1 MEDSVVGDPMT
12 GQGTSVPG
20 AGTSV
25 AGVEPPD
32 LPDIE
37 FDWDEATWERMGS
50 RFLDLAVAATSKWE
64 ERRPTP
70 DASAA
75 EIHDRIRSPMPERGM
90 DPEALLDQVERDLLS
105 LSGFHG
111 HPRWF
116 AYITSSAT
124 PIGVLA
130 DLAASALNQNPSL
143 WRVAPAATAIELQTI
158 DWIKAMLGFP
168 AESEGVFSS
177 GGQMA
182 NYIAHNVIRDSC
194 AGWDVRQFGMAGP
207 GGGGARLR
215 VYTSDQAHY
224 CHHQSVELLGMGR
237 EALREV
243 PTDER
248 RRMRLDSLVQMIDE
262 DARSGAK
269 PIAVV
274 AAAGTVLAGA
284 VDPIPEILAIARERG
299 LWCHVDGA
307 YGAFAVLAPSA
318 PARLRAMADADSIA
332 CDPHKWLYAPIGA
345 AVTLVR
351 KPGALEESF
360 GFRARYL
367 QFKDEPG
374 RVNLA
379 DRSPENTRP
388 FRALKVWLALR
399 TYGRKGYA
407 AMLERNIR
415 LAQYLERLV
424 EAAPGLVLAAPRDL
438 SIVNW
443 RVEPAALAGDVERLE
458 RLQLAIIHELE
469 ARGVAIVSN
478 APLPGGGTA
487 LRACIVNFRTRPE
500 DMEMLAAASRDIGEE
515 LARSGDF

>member
-1 MEDSVVGDPMT
+1 VVDSMAGR
-12 GQGTSVPG
+12 GTSVPG
-20 AGTSV
+20 GGSNV
-25 AGVEPPD
+25 AAIEPPD
-32 LPDIE
+32 LPEIE
-37 FDWDEATWERMGS
+37 FDWDEATWERLGR
-50 RFLDLAVAATSKWE
+50 RFLDLAVAATSRWE

-70 DASAA
+70 DASAE
-75 EIHDRIRSPMPERGM
+75 EIHERIRSAMPERGT
-90 DPEALLDQVERDLLS
+90 DPEALVDRMEQDLLA

-143 WRVAPAATAIELQTI
+143 WRVAPAATAIELQTV
-158 DWIKAMLGFP
+158 DWIKGILGFP
-168 AESEGVFSS
+168 AEAEGVFSS

-182 NYIAHNVIRDSC
+182 NNIAHTVIRDQC
-194 AGWDVRQFGMAGP
+194 AGWDVRRFGMAGP
-207 GGGGARLR
+207 DGGGARLR

-243 PTDER
+243 PSDDR
-248 RRMRLDSLVQMIDE
+248 RQMRLDALVQMIEE
-262 DARSGAK
+262 DVRSGAK
-269 PIAVV
+269 PIAIV

-284 VDPIPEILAIARERG
+284 VDPIPEMLAIARERG

-318 PARLRAMADADSIA
+318 PLRLRAMADADSIA

-360 GFRARYL
+360 AFRASYL
-367 QFKDEPG
+367 QYGDEPG

-388 FRALKVWLALR
+388 FRALKVWLALQA
-399 TYGRKGYA
+399 YGCKGYA

-415 LAQYLERLV
+415 LARYLEQLV
-424 EAAPGLVLAAPRDL
+424 RGTPSLVLAAPRDL

-443 RVEPAALAGDVERLE
+443 RVEPAALEGDRERLE

-487 LRACIVNFRTRPE
+487 LRACIVNFRTQPG
-500 DMEMLAAASRDIGEE
+500 DMEMLAAASREIGEE

>member
-1 MEDSVVGDPMT
+1 MGGSVVVDRI
-12 GQGTSVPG
+12 GQGTAVPG
-20 AGTSV
+20 AGASV
-25 AGVEPPD
+25 ADIEPPD
-32 LPDIE
+32 LPDVE
-37 FDWDEATWERMGS
+37 FDWDEVTWERLGR
-50 RFLDLAVAATSKWE
+50 RFLDLAVAATSRWE

-70 DASAA
+70 DASAS
-75 EIHDRIRSPMPERGM
+75 EIHDRIRSPMPDRGT
-90 DPEALLDQVERDLLS
+90 DPEALVDQIEQDLLA

-158 DWIKAMLGFP
+158 DWIKDMLGFP
-168 AESEGVFSS
+168 ADAEGVFSS

-182 NYIAHNVIRDSC
+182 NNIAHTVIRDQR
-194 AGWDVRQFGMAGP
+194 AGWDVRRFGMAGP
-207 GGGGARLR
+207 DGRGARLR

-243 PTDER
+243 PTDEGR
-248 RRMRLDSLVQMIDE
+248 QMRPDALVQMIEE
-262 DARSGAK
+262 DVRAGAR
-269 PIAVV
+269 PISIV

-284 VDPIPEILAIARERG
+284 VDPIPEILTIARDRG

-345 AVTLVR
+345 AVTLIR
-351 KPGALEESF
+351 RPGALEESF
-360 GFRARYL
+360 GFRANYL

-388 FRALKVWLALR
+388 FRALKVWLALQ

-424 EAAPGLVLAAPRDL
+424 EATPSLVLAAPRDL

-443 RVEPAALAGDVERLE
+443 RVEPCALAGDPERLE

-469 ARGVAIVSN
+469 DRGVAVVSN

-500 DMEMLAAASRDIGEE
+500 DMEALAATSREIGEE
-515 LARSGDF
+515 LAASGEF